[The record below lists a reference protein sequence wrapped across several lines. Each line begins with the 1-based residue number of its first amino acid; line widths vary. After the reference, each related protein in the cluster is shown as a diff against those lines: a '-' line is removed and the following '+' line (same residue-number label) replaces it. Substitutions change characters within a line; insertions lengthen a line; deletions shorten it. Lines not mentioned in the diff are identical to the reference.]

1 MITTSG
7 DLHLY
12 IESTNIGI
20 GDIEIIQKKK
30 KVI

>member
-7 DLHLY
+7 DLHLTLKF
-12 IESTNIGI
+12 ESTNIGI

-30 KVI
+30 